1 MLIGFVCLP
10 FTSVRAAEDFSQYL
24 SRAEISAGASVG
36 SPDGQFFISFPAGD
50 YTASANIYFSQP
62 TVASYPD
69 GEVSSAVY
77 SYYILTK
84 ARLAE
89 FEIALHFSTT
99 DLAAKHLWRFDYRT
113 KQWEELTT
121 RIDVSGQLAIA
132 TLSDFYGEVVL
143 LSDPVQIFST
153 AQPEYSSFDKKFSFS
168 PSEKLTF
175 SSVEITSFNQG
186 LYPEDYVRVSDIYQ
200 YDLHQS
206 NVLAEPMN
214 LVFSYQIVDFE
225 LPLAFF
231 WDNNLAQ
238 WQKLPTVA
246 DLDEGVVSAQTVLP
260 FSRVALFAVPDTWAG
275 EASWYKY
282 KNCNCAASRDYP
294 KGTALRVTCL
304 SNSRSVDVVV
314 NDFGPELWT
323 GRLIDLDAVAFAQL
337 GSLRWGVTD
346 VKIELLP

>member
-1 MLIGFVCLP
+1 L
-10 FTSVRAAEDFSQYL
+10 
-24 SRAEISAGASVG
+24 
-36 SPDGQFFISFPAGD
+36 
-50 YTASANIYFSQP
+50 
-62 TVASYPD
+62 
-69 GEVSSAVY
+69 
-77 SYYILTK
+77 
-84 ARLAE
+84 
-89 FEIALHFSTT
+89 
-99 DLAAKHLWRFDYRT
+99 
-113 KQWEELTT
+113 
-121 RIDVSGQLAIA
+121 
-132 TLSDFYGEVVL
+132 
-143 LSDPVQIFST
+143 
-153 AQPEYSSFDKKFSFS
+153 
-168 PSEKLTF
+168 
-175 SSVEITSFNQG
+175 
-186 LYPEDYVRVSDIYQ
+186 
-200 YDLHQS
+200 
-206 NVLAEPMN
+206 
-214 LVFSYQIVDFE
+214 
-225 LPLAFF
+225 
-231 WDNNLAQ
+231 DNNLAQ